1 MGMQLLMCPPAYY
14 GIEYEINPWMKC
26 SRPSNYQLAQQQ
38 WDALYQILSDQLG
51 LQVSLLEPRP
61 GLPDMVFTA
70 NAGFV
75 WDNKFIPSNFRHD
88 ARRGEVTYFQEWFTS
103 RNYEIVKLPEHHYFE
118 GEGDL
123 LVCADIVFAGYPYR
137 SSASAHR
144 GVAEIIQRKV
154 QSVGLIRH
162 WFYHLDTCFCP
173 LSATEAI
180 YYPAAF
186 YSDAL
191 EILKEYIETLIPVT
205 EDEARRF
212 ACNAIVI
219 GKNVIINHGCPQI
232 CRRLESLEFSVFETP
247 LTEFIKAGGSA
258 KCLVLKIP
266 HLDNAPPS
274 SQNRLPAA

>member
-1 MGMQLLMCPPAYY
+1 MLGAVRSHIFKNGLRV
-14 GIEYEINPWMKC
+14 GITK
-26 SRPSNYQLAQQQ
+26 SSNSQNT
-38 WDALYQILSDQLG
+38 I
-51 LQVSLLEPRP
+51 
-61 GLPDMVFTA
+61 
-70 NAGFV
+70 
-75 WDNKFIPSNFRHD
+75 
-88 ARRGEVTYFQEWFTS
+88 TS
-103 RNYEIVKLPEHHYFE
+103 RGKEIYWFVRTSCLQ
-118 GEGDL
+118 
-123 LVCADIVFAGYPYR
+123 DILPYR

-154 QSVGLIRH
+154 QSVGLISH

-191 EILKEYIETLIPVT
+191 GILKEYIDTLIPVT

-266 HLDNAPPS
+266 HLDNAPLS